1 MAHFFI
7 DRPIFAWVIAI
18 LIMLF
23 GVLAINTLPVAQYPS
38 IAPPEVTI
46 TAVYPGAS
54 AKTIEDT
61 VVQVIEQKLKGI
73 DNLNYMYSTSD
84 SSGRGEITLSF
95 KAGTHPDIAQ
105 VQVQNKLQ
113 LATPLLPE
121 MVQRQGVTVMKSTR
135 NFLMVVGFY
144 SEDGSMTEYD
154 IADYVSSYIQDPLSR
169 VPGVGDMFVFGS
181 QYAMRVWIDVPSL
194 EKYQVTVSDIAAAI
208 RSQNAQIP
216 GGQIGGAPAVPGQ
229 PINFT
234 VVALNR
240 LQDVEQFENI
250 MIKVLPGGSKVLLK
264 DVARMELSGENVIAR
279 ARYNRMSSSGLG
291 IKMASGS
298 NALDTAAAVKEEVEK
313 LSQFFPKGLKAMY
326 PYDTSPFVSISINEV
341 VKTLIEAIF
350 LVFLVMYLFLQDFRA
365 TIIPTIAVPVVLL
378 GTFGTLAAFG
388 FSINTLTMF
397 AMVLAI
403 GLLVDDAI
411 VVVENVERVMRED
424 RLGPRAAAR
433 KSMSQI
439 TGALVGIA
447 LVLSAV
453 FIPMAFFG
461 GSVGVIYRQFS
472 ITIVSSMILSVVVA
486 MVLTPA
492 LCAQML
498 KGHSDAQERSHLP
511 FVELICCFILTILWF
526 QHGVSFV
533 HGIPMLQDA
542 LASLDRPVRPIWI
555 QLGGSVLICAI
566 THWLLRLPLRLVAA
580 VFGMFFN
587 WFNSAFEWATNR
599 YFRRVGK
606 ILRRPLRYVF
616 IYLVLVGAMA
626 FFFVRLPTAFL
637 PDEDQGVLFA
647 LVQLEPGATFDRS
660 LEVVSKVEDHFL
672 KSETEAVDSLM
683 CIVGFSFAGNG
694 QNNGMCFI
702 KMKDWGMRDRADLR
716 VGAVAGRAMA
726 TFSQVQNANIYIM
739 MPPAVM
745 ELGTANGFD
754 FELLDRAN
762 MGHERF
768 MEIRNELLMKAWQSP
783 VLTSVRPNGLND
795 TPQYQLDFDLAKA
808 AAQGVDLNE
817 LNSTV
822 TSLWGS
828 YYVNDFLDR
837 GRTKK
842 VFLQADAQYR
852 SKAEDFN
859 QIRIRNR
866 DGQMV
871 PFSSFTTGHWTMG
884 SPRLE
889 RYNGVPSFQIQG
901 VAAPGRSSGE
911 AMLEMERIF
920 STLPPGVDYSWTSL
934 SYQEKLSGS
943 QAPMLYALSILVVFL
958 CLAALYESW
967 AIPFS
972 VMLIIPLGVIGA
984 LGGAMARSLSNDVY
998 FQVGLLTIIG
1008 LSAKNAILI
1017 VEFAKELEEEG
1028 MDLIQATLQ
1037 ASKMRLRP
1045 ILMTSF
1051 AFILGV
1057 LPLVLSRGAGSGSQ
1071 NAIGTGVMCG
1081 MITATL
1087 LGVYLIPL
1095 SFVMISRV
1103 FHVKVHRLDE
1113 PDDEDNP
1120 PPTASTPEDK
1130 QQFERFSA
1138 AGEGI

>member
-23 GVLAINTLPVAQYPS
+23 GVLAINSLPISQYPN

-73 DNLNYMYSTSD
+73 DNLNYIYSTSD
-84 SSGRGEITLSF
+84 SSGQGSITLSF
-95 KAGTHPDIAQ
+95 DAGTNPDIAQ

-144 SEDGSMTEYD
+144 SEDGSMSEYD
-154 IADYVSSYIQDPLSR
+154 IADYVSSFVLDPLSR
-169 VPGVGDMFVFGS
+169 VRGVGDMSVFGS
-181 QYAMRVWIDVPSL
+181 QYAMRVWIDVPML
-194 EKYQVTVSDIAAAI
+194 EKYQVTVADITSAI
-208 RSQNAQIP
+208 TSQNAQIP

-234 VVALNR
+234 VIAQNR
-240 LQDVEQFENI
+240 LQTVDQFNQVLV
-250 MIKVLPGGSKVLLK
+250 KVRPDGSRVLLK
-264 DVARMELSGENVIAR
+264 DVAKMELSGENILAR
-279 ARYNRMSSSGLG
+279 ARYNRMP
-291 IKMASGS
+291 ASGVGLKLAS
-298 NALDTAAAVKEEVEK
+298 GANALETAAAIQEEVQK

-326 PYDTSPFVSISINEV
+326 PYDTAPFVRISIQEV
-341 VKTLIEAIF
+341 VKTLIEAII
-350 LVFLVMYLFLQDFRA
+350 LVFLVMYVFLQDIRA

-388 FSINTLTMF
+388 FTINTLTMF

-453 FIPMAFFG
+453 FLPMAFFG

-472 ITIVSSMILSVVVA
+472 VTIVSSMILSVVVA

-498 KGHSDAQERSHLP
+498 KPH
-511 FVELICCFILTILWF
+511 
-526 QHGVSFV
+526 QHVKTHEFKPGLVGFLGRV
-533 HGIPMLQDA
+533 WYLLVGKW
-542 LASLDRPVRPIWI
+542 LD
-555 QLGGSVLICAI
+555 
-566 THWLLRLPLRLVAA
+566 
-580 VFGMFFN
+580 MFFA
-587 WFNSAFEWATNR
+587 WFNRMFESSVNK
-599 YFRRVGK
+599 YFHRVRK
-606 ILRRPLRYVF
+606 ILRRPARYVI
-616 IYLVLVGAMA
+616 IYVLVVAAMGFA
-626 FFFVRLPTAFL
+626 FVRLPTAFL
-637 PDEDQGVLFA
+637 PEEDQGIMFSLI
-647 LVQLEPGATFDRS
+647 QLEPGATFDRS
-660 LEVVSKVEDHFL
+660 LAIVNEVEEHFL
-672 KSETEAVDSLM
+672 QNEKEAVESLM

-702 KMKDWGMRDRADLR
+702 KMRDWKERDRPDLR
-716 VGAVAGRAMA
+716 APVVAQRSMGR
-726 TFSQVQNANIYIM
+726 FSSVKNANIYFF

-762 MGHERF
+762 LGHDRL
-768 MEIRNELLMKAWQSP
+768 MEIRNEMLMKARQSP
-783 VLTSVRPNGLND
+783 VLQSVRPNGLND
-795 TPQYQLDFDLAKA
+795 APQYQLDFDLAKA
-808 AAQGVDLNE
+808 AAQGVDLNL
-817 LNSTV
+817 LNSTI

-842 VFLQADAQYR
+842 VFLQADAKYR
-852 SKAEDFN
+852 TKPEDLAH
-859 QIRIRNR
+859 IHIRNNQ
-866 DGQMV
+866 GQMV
-871 PFSSFTTGHWTMG
+871 SLSSFTDGHWVMG

-889 RYNGVPSFQIQG
+889 RYNGVPSIEILG
-901 VAAPGRSSGE
+901 EAAPGRSSGD

-920 STLPPGVDYSWTSL
+920 NTLPPGVDYAWTSL

-984 LGGAMARSLSNDVY
+984 LGGAMMRGLSNDVY

-1057 LPLVLSRGAGSGSQ
+1057 LPLAISKGAGSGSQ

-1081 MITATL
+1081 MITATF
-1087 LGVYLIPL
+1087 LGIYLIPL
-1095 SFVMISRV
+1095 SFVMISRI
-1103 FHVKVHRLDE
+1103 FHVTVHRLDE
-1113 PDDEDNP
+1113 GDDEDHPKP
-1120 PPTASTPEDK
+1120 PESPSGEK
-1130 QQFERFSA
+1130 QYERFSA

>member
-18 LIMLF
+18 LIMLS
-23 GVLAINTLPVAQYPS
+23 GVLAINTLPVAQYPN

-46 TAVYPGAS
+46 TATYPGAS

-61 VVQVIEQKLKGI
+61 IVQVIEQKMKGI

-95 KAGTHPDIAQ
+95 TAGTNPDIAQ

-135 NFLMVVGFY
+135 NFLLMLGFY
-144 SEDGSMTEYD
+144 SADSSMSEYD
-154 IADYVSSYIQDPLSR
+154 IADYVSSYIQDPVSR
-169 VPGVGDMFVFGS
+169 VPGVGDMNVFGS
-181 QYAMRVWIDVPSL
+181 QYAMRVWIDVPML
-194 EKYQVTVSDIAAAI
+194 EKYQLTVSDIQNAI
-208 RSQNAQIP
+208 SSQNAQVP
-216 GGQIGGAPAVPGQ
+216 GGQIGGTPSVPGQ
-229 PINFT
+229 AINFT

-240 LQDVEQFENI
+240 LQTVEQFEKI
-250 MIKVLPGGSKVLLK
+250 LVKVLPDGSSVLLK
-264 DVARMELSGENVIAR
+264 DIARMELSGENIMAR
-279 ARYNRMSSSGLG
+279 VRYNRMPASGLG
-291 IKMASGS
+291 IKLAGGG
-298 NALDTAAAVKEEVEK
+298 NALEVADAVKEEVKK
-313 LSQFFPKGLKAMY
+313 LSAFFPKGLEVMY
-326 PYDTSPFVSISINEV
+326 PYDTTPFVRISIYEV
-341 VKTLIEAIF
+341 VKTLCEAIM
-350 LVFLVMYLFLQDFRA
+350 LVFIVMYIFLQDFRA
-365 TIIPTIAVPVVLL
+365 TLIPTIAVPVVLL
-378 GTFGTLAAFG
+378 GTFGTLSAFG

-461 GSVGVIYRQFS
+461 GSTGVIYRQFS

-492 LCAQML
+492 LCATML
-498 KGHSDAQERSHLP
+498 KPHKAGAEQHQHGFFGWFNRMFERSVNKYFH
-511 FVELICCFILTILWF
+511 
-526 QHGVSFV
+526 Q
-533 HGIPMLQDA
+533 
-542 LASLDRPVRPIWI
+542 VR
-555 QLGGSVLICAI
+555 
-566 THWLLRLPLRLVAA
+566 
-580 VFGMFFN
+580 
-587 WFNSAFEWATNR
+587 
-599 YFRRVGK
+599 K
-606 ILRRPLRYVF
+606 ILRRPARWVISYG
-616 IYLVLVGAMA
+616 LVLGVMV
-626 FFFVRLPTAFL
+626 FLFLRLPTSFL
-637 PDEDQGVLFA
+637 PQEDQGVLFTQI
-647 LVQLEPGATFDRS
+647 QLEPGATFDRS
-660 LEVVSKVEDHFL
+660 LAVVTDVEDYFL
-672 KSETEAVDSLM
+672 THEKEAVDSLM

-694 QNNGMCFI
+694 QNNGICFV
-702 KMKDWGMRDRADLR
+702 KMRDWEERDRKDLR
-716 VGAVAGRAMA
+716 VNAVAGRAMA
-726 TFSQVQNANIYIM
+726 RFAQIKNAKVIAFS
-739 MPPAVM
+739 PPAVM
-745 ELGTANGFD
+745 ELGTASGFD

-762 MGHERF
+762 LGHEEF
-768 MEIRNELLMKAWQSP
+768 MKIRNELLMKAQNHP
-783 VLTSVRPNGLND
+783 DINPRTVRPNGLDD
-795 TPQYQLDFDLAKA
+795 TPQYELKFDLIKA
-808 AAQGVDLNE
+808 AAQGVNLLE
-817 LNSTV
+817 MNSTIQA
-822 TSLWGS
+822 LWGS

-842 VFLQADAQYR
+842 VFLQAEAKYR
-852 SKAEDFN
+852 SKEEDFAK
-859 QIRIRNR
+859 IHIRNNKG
-866 DGQMV
+866 DMV
-871 PFSSFTTGHWTMG
+871 PFSSFVSGDWGKG

-889 RYNGVPSFQIQG
+889 RYNGVPSIEVLG
-901 VAAPGRSSGE
+901 EAAPGKSSGQ
-911 AMLEMERIF
+911 AMLAMEEIAA
-920 STLPPGVDYSWTSL
+920 TLPVGTDFAWTSL
-934 SYQEKLSGS
+934 SFQERLSGD
-943 QAPMLYALSILVVFL
+943 QAPMLYAISLLVVFL

-972 VMLIIPLGVIGA
+972 VMLIVPLGVIGA
-984 LGGAMARSLSNDVY
+984 LLGAWGRGLSNDVY

-1057 LPLVLSRGAGSGSQ
+1057 LPLAISTGAGSGSQ

-1081 MITATL
+1081 MLTATF
-1087 LGVYLIPL
+1087 LGIYLIPL
-1095 SFVMISRV
+1095 SFVMVSRI
-1103 FHVKVHRLDE
+1103 FKVKVRHIDD
-1113 PDDEDNP
+1113 DDEDAKP
-1120 PPTASTPEDK
+1120 PSGNGSPGDSGKDY
-1130 QQFERFSA
+1130 ERFSA

>member
-23 GVLAINTLPVAQYPS
+23 GVLAINTLPISQYPN

-46 TAVYPGAS
+46 TTVYPGAS

-61 VVQVIEQKLKGI
+61 VTQVIEQKLKGI
-73 DNLNYMYSTSD
+73 DNLTYMYSTSD

-95 KAGTHPDIAQ
+95 AAGTHPDIAQ

-154 IADYVSSYIQDPLSR
+154 IADYVSSYIQDPVSR

-181 QYAMRVWIDVPSL
+181 QYAMRVWIDVPML
-194 EKYQVTVSDIAAAI
+194 EKYQVTVSDISAAI
-208 RSQNAQIP
+208 SSQNAQIP

-234 VVALNR
+234 VVAMNR
-240 LQDVEQFENI
+240 LQSVEEFQNI
-250 MIKVLPGGSKVLLK
+250 LVKVRPDGSQVLLK
-264 DVARMELSGENVIAR
+264 DVAWMELSGENIIAR
-279 ARYNRMSSSGLG
+279 ARYNRMPSSGLG
-291 IKMASGS
+291 IKLASGA
-298 NALDTAAAVKEEVEK
+298 NALETAAAVKAEVDK
-313 LSQFFPKGLKAMY
+313 LSQFFPKGLKIMY
-326 PYDTSPFVSISINEV
+326 PYDTAPFVQISIQEV
-341 VKTLIEAIF
+341 VKTLIEAII
-350 LVFLVMYLFLQDFRA
+350 LVFLVMYLFLQDFKA

-472 ITIVSSMILSVVVA
+472 VTIVAAMVLSVVVA

-498 KGHSDAQERSHLP
+498 ERHDPNHPRGHEPFVKLMVCVFLCIGWVRFGSDAFQSMFGIAPAHTLYVLIAGP
-511 FVELICCFILTILWF
+511 FVLC
-526 QHGVSFV
+526 
-533 HGIPMLQDA
+533 A
-542 LASLDRPVRPIWI
+542 LVVWLSGPFVRPIARVCGRFFEW
-555 QLGGSVLICAI
+555 
-566 THWLLRLPLRLVAA
+566 
-580 VFGMFFN
+580 FNGMFFRQEN
-587 WFNSAFEWATNR
+587 H
-599 YFRRVGK
+599 YFHAVRR
-606 ILRRPLRYVF
+606 ILRRPLKYIVMYGAVVVIMAVF
-616 IYLVLVGAMA
+616 LL
-626 FFFVRLPTAFL
+626 RLPTAFL
-637 PDEDQGVLFA
+637 PDEDQGVMFSLI
-647 LVQLEPGATFDRS
+647 QLEPGATFERS
-660 LEVVSKVEDHFL
+660 LEVVGEVEDHFL
-672 KSETEAVDSLM
+672 TNEPEAVESLM

-702 KMKDWGMRDRADLR
+702 KMKDWAERDRPDLR
-716 VGAVAGRAMA
+716 VPAVAARSMQR
-726 TFSQVQNANIYIM
+726 FSQNKNANVYFF

-745 ELGTANGFD
+745 ELGTASGFD

-762 MGHERF
+762 VGHERL
-768 MEIRNELLMKAWQSP
+768 MEIRNELLMKANQSP
-783 VLTSVRPNGLND
+783 ILAAVRPNGLND
-795 TPQYQLDFDLAKA
+795 TPQYQLEFDLAKA
-808 AAQGVDLNE
+808 AAQGVNLSE
-817 LNSTV
+817 LNNTI
-822 TSLWGS
+822 TALWGS

-842 VFLQADAQYR
+842 VFIQADAKYR
-852 SKAEDFN
+852 SSTEAIDR
-859 QIRIRNR
+859 IHIRN
-866 DGQMV
+866 DKGQMV
-871 PFSSFTTGHWTMG
+871 PFSSFTTGHWIMG

-889 RYNGVPSFQIQG
+889 RYNGVPSIEILG
-901 VAAPGRSSGE
+901 EAAPGRSSGE

-920 STLPPGVDYSWTSL
+920 KTLPAGVDYAWTSL

-943 QAPMLYALSILVVFL
+943 QAPMLYALSLLVVFL

-972 VMLIIPLGVIGA
+972 VMLIVPLGVIGA
-984 LGGAMARSLSNDVY
+984 LGGAMARGLSNDVY

-1037 ASKMRLRP
+1037 AAKMRLRP

-1057 LPLVLSRGAGSGSQ
+1057 LPLALSKGAGSGSQ

-1081 MITATL
+1081 MITATF
-1087 LGVYLIPL
+1087 LGIYLIPL
-1095 SFVMISRV
+1095 SFVMISRI
-1103 FHVKVHRLDE
+1103 FKVKVRHITD
-1113 PDDEDNP
+1113 DDEDGDNTP
-1120 PPTASTPEDK
+1120 PNNTPSGGGDGTGK
-1130 QQFERFSA
+1130 DYERFSA

>member
-23 GVLAINTLPVAQYPS
+23 GVLAINALPISQYPD
-38 IAPPEVTI
+38 IAPPEVRI
-46 TAVYPGAS
+46 SVVYPGAS

-61 VVQVIEQKLKGI
+61 VIQVIEQKLKGI
-73 DNLNYMYSTSD
+73 DNLNYIYSSSD
-84 SSGRGEITLSF
+84 SSGRGEITLAF
-95 KAGTHPDIAQ
+95 IAGTDPDIAQ

-113 LATPLLPE
+113 LATPLLPDT
-121 MVQRQGVTVMKSTR
+121 VQRQGVTVMKSTR
-135 NFLMVVGFY
+135 NFLLVAAFY

-154 IADYVSSYIQDPLSR
+154 IADYVSSFIEDPLSR
-169 VPGVGDMFVFGS
+169 LPGVGDMSVFGS
-181 QYAMRVWIDVPSL
+181 QYAMRVWVDVPML
-194 EKYQVTVSDIAAAI
+194 DKYQITVSEIISAI
-208 RSQNAQIP
+208 EGQNAQVP
-216 GGQIGGAPAVPGQ
+216 GGQIGGAPAIPDQ

-234 VVALNR
+234 VLAQNR
-240 LQDVEQFENI
+240 LQTAEQFNEI
-250 MIKVLPGGSKVLLK
+250 MVKVQPDGSRILLK
-264 DVARMELSGENVIAR
+264 DVARMELSGENIA
-279 ARYNRMSSSGLG
+279 ARSRFNRMPSAGLG
-291 IKMASGS
+291 IRLASGA
-298 NALDTAAAVKEEVEK
+298 NALATAEAIKNEVQN
-313 LSQFFPKGLKAMY
+313 LSRYFPKGLKVAY
-326 PYDTSPFVSISINEV
+326 PYDTSPFVKISIEEV
-341 VKTLIEAIF
+341 VKTLIEAII
-350 LVFLVMYLFLQDFRA
+350 LVFLVMYLFLQDFLA

-388 FSINTLTMF
+388 FTINTLTMF

-411 VVVENVERVMRED
+411 VVVENVERVMQED

-453 FIPMAFFG
+453 FLPMAFFG

-472 ITIVSSMILSVVVA
+472 VTIASSMILSVVVA

-498 KGHSDAQERSHLP
+498 ERHDHTRERRHDPFVKLVLCAILAFLWVNKISPVIVQRFRLGTDDLLWLRIGGVMVIVAVLVWLARPLIRLLSYVFGKFFSWFIRIFNRQERYYFH
-511 FVELICCFILTILWF
+511 
-526 QHGVSFV
+526 
-533 HGIPMLQDA
+533 A
-542 LASLDRPVRPIWI
+542 VR
-555 QLGGSVLICAI
+555 
-566 THWLLRLPLRLVAA
+566 R
-580 VFGMFFN
+580 
-587 WFNSAFEWATNR
+587 
-599 YFRRVGK
+599 
-606 ILRRPLRYVF
+606 ILRRPLKFILIYV
-616 IYLVLVGAMA
+616 VLVGAMIVT
-626 FFFVRLPTAFL
+626 FVRLPTSFL
-637 PDEDQGVLFA
+637 PDEDQGLLFA

-660 LEVVSKVEDHFL
+660 LKALVTVEDYL
-672 KSETEAVDSLM
+672 LDKESDAVDSMM
-683 CIVGFSFAGNG
+683 CVVGHTFAGNG
-694 QNNGMCFI
+694 QNNSMCFI
-702 KMKDWGMRDRADLR
+702 RLRDWEDRDSPDLR
-716 VGAVAGRAMA
+716 AAAVASRAVA
-726 TFSQVQNANIYIM
+726 QLSEIQDANTYIF
-739 MPPAVM
+739 MPPSVM

-762 MGHERF
+762 LGHDRL
-768 MEIRNELLMKAWQSP
+768 MNIRNEMLMEANRSP
-783 VLTSVRPNGLND
+783 VLRSVRHNGLND
-795 TPQYQLDFDLAKA
+795 NPQYQLDFDLAKA
-808 AAQGVDLNE
+808 AAQGVDLNL
-817 LNSTV
+817 LNDTIS
-822 TSLWGS
+822 SLWGS

-842 VFLQADAQYR
+842 VLIQADAPYR
-852 SKAEDFN
+852 SEPEDFSK
-859 QIRIRNR
+859 IDIRNNA
-866 DGQMV
+866 GQMV
-871 PFSSFTTGHWTMG
+871 SFSTFTTGHWTMG

-889 RYNGVPSFQIQG
+889 RYNGVPSIEILG
-901 VAAPGRSSGE
+901 EAAPGRSSGE
-911 AMLEMERIF
+911 AMQEMERIF
-920 STLPPGVDYSWTSL
+920 QTLPSGVDYAWTSL

-943 QAPMLYALSILVVFL
+943 QAPMLYAISLLVVFL

-984 LGGAMARSLSNDVY
+984 LGGAMARGLSNDVY
-998 FQVGLLTIIG
+998 FQVGLLTTIG

-1045 ILMTSF
+1045 ILMTSL

-1057 LPLVLSRGAGSGSQ
+1057 FPLAISTGAGSSSQ

-1081 MITATL
+1081 MAAVTF
-1087 LGVYLIPL
+1087 LGIYFIPL
-1095 SFVMISRV
+1095 SFVMISRI

-1113 PDDEDNP
+1113 QDEEAGPNP
-1120 PPTASTPEDK
+1120 PDGPSSGDK
-1130 QQFERFSA
+1130 QYERFSA

>member
-23 GVLAINTLPVAQYPS
+23 GVLAINTLPVSQYPN

-95 KAGTHPDIAQ
+95 DAGTHPDIAQ

-144 SEDGSMTEYD
+144 SEDGSMSEYD
-154 IADYVSSYIQDPLSR
+154 ISDYVSSYIQDPLSR
-169 VPGVGDMFVFGS
+169 VSGVGDMFVFGS
-181 QYAMRVWIDVPSL
+181 QYAMRVWIDVPAL
-194 EKYQVTVSDIAAAI
+194 EQYQVTVSDIASAI
-208 RSQNAQIP
+208 QSQNAQIP
-216 GGQIGGAPAVPGQ
+216 GGQIGGAPSVPGQ

-234 VVALNR
+234 VVAMNR
-240 LQDVEQFENI
+240 LQSVEEFEKI
-250 MIKVLPGGSKVLLK
+250 MVKVQPDGSKVLLK
-264 DVARMELSGENVIAR
+264 DVARMELSGENIIAR
-279 ARYNRMSSSGLG
+279 ARYNRMPSSGIGL
-291 IKMASGS
+291 KLASGA

-313 LSQFFPKGLKAMY
+313 LSQFFPKGLKVMY
-326 PYDTSPFVSISINEV
+326 PYDTSPFVSISIQEV
-341 VKTLIEAIF
+341 IKTLIEAII
-350 LVFLVMYLFLQDFRA
+350 LVFLVMYLFLQDFKA

-388 FSINTLTMF
+388 FSVNTLTMF

-439 TGALVGIA
+439 TGALIGIA

-453 FIPMAFFG
+453 FLPMAFFG

-472 ITIVSSMILSVVVA
+472 VTIVSSMILSVVVA

-498 KGHSDAQERSHLP
+498 ERHDPTHERKHDQFVKLALGAIFGLLWITRLSPLAAKMFGVPPSAQ
-511 FVELICCFILTILWF
+511 IWF
-526 QHGVSFV
+526 QIGGMTAICILVV
-533 HGIPMLQDA
+533 WCMGPL
-542 LASLDRPVRPIWI
+542 VR
-555 QLGGSVLICAI
+555 AI
-566 THWLLRLPLRLVAA
+566 SRI
-580 VFGMFFN
+580 FGKFFN
-587 WFNSAFEWATNR
+587 WFNGMFGRQEQH
-599 YFRRVGK
+599 YFHAVRR
-606 ILRRPLRYVF
+606 ILRRPLKYIVM
-616 IYLVLVGAMA
+616 YALVIAAMG
-626 FFFVRLPTAFL
+626 FFFLRLPTAFL

-647 LVQLEPGATFDRS
+647 LIQLEPGATFDRS
-660 LEVVSKVEDHFL
+660 LEAVGAVEDYFL
-672 KSETEAVDSLM
+672 KEETEAVDSLM

-702 KMKDWGMRDRADLR
+702 KMKDWEERGSKELR
-716 VGAVAGRAMA
+716 VPAVAGRSMQR
-726 TFSQVQNANIYIM
+726 FSQVKNANIYIFT
-739 MPPAVM
+739 PPAVM
-745 ELGTANGFD
+745 ELGTASGFD

-762 MGHERF
+762 VGHARL
-768 MEIRNELLMKAWQSP
+768 MEIRNEMLYKASRSP
-783 VLTSVRPNGLND
+783 VLKDVRPNGLND

-808 AAQGVDLNE
+808 AAQGINLNE
-817 LNSTV
+817 LNNTI

-842 VFLQADAQYR
+842 VFVQADARYR
-852 SKAEDFN
+852 TKPEDFDV
-859 QIRIRNR
+859 IRIRNNE
-866 DGQMV
+866 GKMV

-889 RYNGVPSFQIQG
+889 RYNGVPSVEILG
-901 VAAPGRSSGE
+901 EAAPGRSSGE
-911 AMLEMERIF
+911 AMLEMEKIF
-920 STLPPGVDYSWTSL
+920 DTLPAGVDYAWTSL

-943 QAPMLYALSILVVFL
+943 QAPMLYALSLLVVFL

-972 VMLIIPLGVIGA
+972 VMLIVPLGVIGA
-984 LGGAMARSLSNDVY
+984 LGGAMARGLSNDVY

-1057 LPLVLSRGAGSGSQ
+1057 LPLAISKGAGSGSQ

-1081 MITATL
+1081 MITATF
-1087 LGVYLIPL
+1087 LGIYLIPL
-1095 SFVMISRV
+1095 SFVMISRI
-1103 FHVKVHRLDE
+1103 FHVKVHKLGD
-1113 PDDEDNP
+1113 DDEDHPEP
-1120 PPTASTPEDK
+1120 PDSTSSGDK
-1130 QQFERFSA
+1130 QYERFSA

>member
-23 GVLAINTLPVAQYPS
+23 GVLAINTLPVAQYPN
-38 IAPPEVTI
+38 IAPPEVSI
-46 TAVYPGAS
+46 TAVYPGAN

-95 KAGTHPDIAQ
+95 TAGTDPDIAQ

-154 IADYVSSYIQDPLSR
+154 IADYVSSFIQDPLSR

-181 QYAMRVWIDVPSL
+181 QYAMRVWIDVPML

-208 RSQNAQIP
+208 QSQNAQIP
-216 GGQIGGAPAVPGQ
+216 GGQIGGAPAIPGQ

-234 VVALNR
+234 VVAMNR
-240 LQDVEQFENI
+240 LQNVEQFENI
-250 MIKVLPGGSKVLLK
+250 MVKVQPDGSKVLLK
-264 DVARMELSGENVIAR
+264 DVARMELSGENITAR
-279 ARYNRMSSSGLG
+279 VRYNRMASSGLG
-291 IKMASGS
+291 LKMASGA
-298 NALDTAAAVKEEVEK
+298 NALDTAAAVKAEVEK
-313 LSQFFPKGLKAMY
+313 LSQFFPKGLKVMY
-326 PYDTSPFVSISINEV
+326 PYDTSPFVKISIQEV
-341 VKTLIEAIF
+341 VKTLIEAII

-378 GTFGTLAAFG
+378 GTFGTLAACG

-453 FIPMAFFG
+453 FLPMAFFG

-472 ITIVSSMILSVVVA
+472 VTIVSAMILSVVVA

-498 KGHSDAQERSHLP
+498 QRHDPNHARVHDP
-511 FVELICCFILTILWF
+511 FVKLMLSLLLGVLWWRY
-526 QHGVSFV
+526 GAGMLNAAL
-533 HGIPMLQDA
+533 GIGEFWL
-542 LASLDRPVRPIWI
+542 
-555 QLGGSVLICAI
+555 QLGGVAVICAVV
-566 THWLLRLPLRLVAA
+566 TWLIGPVIKALSRVCGR
-580 VFGMFFN
+580 FFN
-587 WFNSAFEWATNR
+587 WFNGMFGRQETH
-599 YFRRVGK
+599 YFHAVRK
-606 ILRRPLRYVF
+606 ILRRPLRYIIMYCGV
-616 IYLVLVGAMA
+616 IAVMA
-626 FFFVRLPTAFL
+626 FFFFRLPTAFL

-647 LVQLEPGATFDRS
+647 MIQLEPGATFDRS
-660 LEVVSKVEDHFL
+660 LEVVAKVEDHFL
-672 KSETEAVDSLM
+672 TNEPDAVDSLM
-683 CIVGFSFAGNG
+683 CVVGFSFAGNG
-694 QNNGMCFI
+694 QNNGLCFI
-702 KMKDWGMRDRADLR
+702 KMKDWEERTSDDLR
-716 VGAVAGRAMA
+716 VGPVAARSMRV
-726 TFSQVQNANIYIM
+726 FSQEKNANIYIF

-745 ELGTANGFD
+745 ELGTASGFD

-762 MGHERF
+762 LGHDRLI
-768 MEIRNELLMKAWQSP
+768 EIRNELLMKAWQSP
-783 VLTSVRPNGLND
+783 MLTSVRPNGLND

-808 AAQGVDLNE
+808 AAQGVNLSE
-817 LNSTV
+817 LNSTI

-842 VFLQADAQYR
+842 VYVQAEAQYR
-852 SKAEDFN
+852 SKPEDFEG
-859 QIRIRNR
+859 IRIRNNK
-866 DGQMV
+866 GKMV
-871 PFSSFTTGHWTMG
+871 PFSSFTSGHWVMG

-889 RYNGVPSFQIQG
+889 RYNGVPSIEILG
-901 VAAPGRSSGE
+901 EAAPGRSSGE

-920 STLPPGVDYSWTSL
+920 DTLPPGVDYAWTSL

-943 QAPMLYALSILVVFL
+943 QAPMLYALSLLVVFL

-972 VMLIIPLGVIGA
+972 VMLIVPLGVIGA
-984 LGGAMARSLSNDVY
+984 LGGAMLRGLSNDVY

-1057 LPLVLSRGAGSGSQ
+1057 LPLAISKGAGSGSQ

-1081 MITATL
+1081 MITATF
-1087 LGVYLIPL
+1087 LGIYLIPL
-1095 SFVMISRV
+1095 SFVMISRI

-1113 PDDEDNP
+1113 HDDDTSPPDAPSDEV
-1120 PPTASTPEDK
+1120 K
-1130 QQFERFSA
+1130 QYERFSA